1 MASFSPRGARTALT
15 GALLLMGLLLAG
27 CGFTPMYAT
36 GGSPSI
42 TRIAVTAED
51 NRLGYRLREQL
62 EDALASD
69 RSLPPLYR
77 LTTVTE
83 QSRRPLGRRIDDTAT
98 RYELTVR
105 VAWTLTPS
113 SGGTPLVGTETST
126 STYAAADQPYA
137 AIAAQQDGED
147 RAAAELARLIR
158 VDILRALSGL

>member
-1 MASFSPRGARTALT
+1 MRARFGPVLAGILALA
-15 GALLLMGLLLAG
+15 GLALSG

-36 GGSPSI
+36 GGAPGIS
-42 TRIAVTAED
+42 RIAVTAED

-62 EDALASD
+62 EDALAWD
-69 RSLPPLYR
+69 RGSQPLYR
-77 LTTVTE
+77 LTTVT
-83 QSRRPLGRRIDDTAT
+83 QQARRPLGRRIDDTAT

-105 VAWTLTPS
+105 VAWTLTPA
-113 SGGTPLVGTETST
+113 SGGTPLIGTETST

-158 VDILRALSGL
+158 IDILRALSEQ